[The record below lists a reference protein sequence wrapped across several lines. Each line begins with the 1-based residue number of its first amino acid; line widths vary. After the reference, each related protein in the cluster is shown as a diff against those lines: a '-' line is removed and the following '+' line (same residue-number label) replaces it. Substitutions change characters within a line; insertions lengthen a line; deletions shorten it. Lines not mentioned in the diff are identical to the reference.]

1 MKLLVFLLIGTLIFG
16 FVFLAVILIVGL
28 VGMVLFAMIIAG
40 LLRGGGV
47 RVYTSGSRDP
57 FAGEA
62 YRKKGFEVIDTTDD
76 DIRDD
81 PVFSENEP
89 TDIDEEEEGEIIELP
104 ATALR
109 KEDK

>member
-1 MKLLVFLLIGTLIFG
+1 MKLPGIFAHRNTDIRVRLPSGDTDCRIGRDGPLCYDNRRT
-16 FVFLAVILIVGL
+16 A
-28 VGMVLFAMIIAG
+28 ARWRA
-40 LLRGGGV
+40 
-47 RVYTSGSRDP
+47 VYTSGSRDP

-89 TDIDEEEEGEIIELP
+89 TDIDEEEK
-104 ATALR
+104 AR
-109 KEDK
+109 